1 MEYNINYRGLVLNI
15 KINQD
20 ETTVWYT
27 KNSNIYTLS
36 IFDRETSKKNKSA
49 NIPFN
54 VSIKDSEGSL
64 LGTNRY
70 SVSIK
75 NTYDYFYNIV
85 SNRSMGD
92 YLDRGSVN
100 AVLEYHFMEQVF
112 PFNIVSDYDEM
123 QPVIFDY
130 TTDNS
135 SITVNLVDYDN
146 TKTVQYSLDGNNWQS
161 ENSFND
167 LDNGA
172 YVIYV
177 KTLEDGYIFEK
188 SFYIA

>member
-54 VSIKDSEGSL
+54 VSITDSEGSL
-64 LGTNRY
+64 LGTKRD
-70 SVSIK
+70 SASIK

-100 AVLEYHFMEQVF
+100 AVLEYYFIEQVF

-123 QPVIFDY
+123 QPIIFDY
-130 TTDNS
+130 TIDGS
-135 SITVNLVDYDN
+135 SITVNLVDYDES
-146 TKTVQYSLDGNNWQS
+146 KTVQYSLDGNNWQS

-167 LDNGA
+167 LDNGT

>member
-54 VSIKDSEGSL
+54 VSITDSEGSL
-64 LGTNRY
+64 LGTKRD

-100 AVLEYHFMEQVF
+100 AVLEYYFIEQVF

-123 QPVIFDY
+123 QPIIFDY
-130 TTDNS
+130 TIDGS
-135 SITVNLVDYDN
+135 SITVNLVDYDES
-146 TKTVQYSLDGNNWQS
+146 KTVQYSLDGNNWQS

-167 LDNGA
+167 LDNGT